1 MGISPKGHRGIAEES
16 PRGRREGFLTG
27 LKLLAQDNPSRADAS
42 VRERDEGRE
51 DGGHGMPG
59 QWTKGRDGVGGR
71 GETATHT
78 GRDGAGEEKKK
89 KKPPKKKAP
98 NKKRET
104 AACGSACLR
113 AAAPPSSLASLPLLP
128 LPMAAAPP
136 HTPSSRLSLASPSPS
151 SYGGCAAT
159 LPAPFSYPLRASL
172 ASCGRIAAPPLRL
185 SSRTSFGRL
194 RRPLSPLPFSRQR
207 FAPPPPC
214 PPISLRLK
222 THPKRRHK
230 S

>member
-1 MGISPKGHRGIAEES
+1 M
-16 PRGRREGFLTG
+16 
-27 LKLLAQDNPSRADAS
+27 
-42 VRERDEGRE
+42 
-51 DGGHGMPG
+51 
-59 QWTKGRDGVGGR
+59 
-71 GETATHT
+71 
-78 GRDGAGEEKKK
+78 
-89 KKPPKKKAP
+89 KKAP

-159 LPAPFSYPLRASL
+159 FLHPSPAPFSCPLRASL
-172 ASCGRIAAPPLRL
+172 ASCGGYAAPTLRL
-185 SSRTSFGRL
+185 AYRASFGRL
-194 RRPLSPLPFSRQR
+194 RRPLSLLSPLSCGSASRR
-207 FAPPPPC
+207 PLLPSCLLEA
-214 PPISLRLK
+214 K
-222 THPKRRHK
+222 YTPKRRHM